1 MHLRKNGHSGSL
13 SKVTKELQYANQN
26 DTVPSQSFILF
37 WLHNRLKLV
46 IQGSH
51 MVSGTRCPAW
61 SDQVKK
67 WSESRVAAPRA
78 DVLLDIRGFRIGKI
92 IKIFHRKYPDNMPN
106 AKTPIGVIY
115 QMS

>member
-51 MVSGTRCPAW
+51 MVSSTRCLAW

-67 WSESRVAAPRA
+67 WIESRAGAPKGQYPVEHRGKFS
-78 DVLLDIRGFRIGKI
+78 DILKGPQMTGLGRQKRI
-92 IKIFHRKYPDNMPN
+92 
-106 AKTPIGVIY
+106 
-115 QMS
+115 

>member
-51 MVSGTRCPAW
+51 MVRGTRCPAW
-61 SDQVKK
+61 SDGKPMSCRTQGCI
-67 WSESRVAAPRA
+67 SRRPEADLKTGWQNLVQKNRFEVWGAGLGPRGQ
-78 DVLLDIRGFRIGKI
+78 I
-92 IKIFHRKYPDNMPN
+92 
-106 AKTPIGVIY
+106 
-115 QMS
+115 